1 MKALLDA
8 MQRSARMNNAA
19 FGAALWMTAC
29 AGCDCAPM
37 PVADAGAPSDA
48 SLSDATYVCTPRDEC
63 PSWCNWTPCGC
74 ASDNP
79 ALSCE

>member
-1 MKALLDA
+1 VRAL
-8 MQRSARMNNAA
+8 RRIEFA
-19 FGAALWMTAC
+19 FAALVYSWLI
-29 AGCDCAPM
+29 GCDCAPM
-37 PVADAGAPSDA
+37 PVVDAGAPFDATQSDA
-48 SLSDATYVCTPRDEC
+48 PYVCTPRDEC